1 GVDLPE
7 ERFIKS
13 EDVADLIWAT
23 YSLSDRTVVED
34 LLIRPQ
40 LGDL

>member
-1 GVDLPE
+1 V
-7 ERFIKS
+7 
-13 EDVADLIWAT
+13 DVAELIAT
-23 YSLSDRTVVED
+23 TYNLSPRTVVED